1 MEAVLTALLLSGSV
15 PILHVCILRLIRK
28 PDLGIRI
35 MYLCFF
41 LYACL
46 WYLVSLIQNDIE
58 VLTASTWIGGMSI
71 IAFMCLGYMEVFSM
85 ICRGFSL
92 RIMTDIYMNGSLNT
106 DEIINKYGDGRGM
119 DWMLKKRIT
128 SIEQLKL
135 VSSDER
141 YIELAS
147 PFGSWI
153 GRCGI
158 NFKKILKMG
167 KGG

>member
-41 LYACL
+41 LYAGL

-85 ICRGFSL
+85 ICRDPGNHEIRCAAHGFGMSN
-92 RIMTDIYMNGSLNT
+92 RVTGFCYTIYLWFT
-106 DEIINKYGDGRGM
+106 Y
-119 DWMLKKRIT
+119 T
-128 SIEQLKL
+128 FQ
-135 VSSDER
+135 
-141 YIELAS
+141 
-147 PFGSWI
+147 
-153 GRCGI
+153 
-158 NFKKILKMG
+158 
-167 KGG
+167 